1 MEDMRAGWRGCGK
14 EPISRGNRWHTD
26 CAVLASWVYYEGA
39 RLTSQSADF
48 LNLFCFF
55 SCGVKVS
62 YDEPTNT
69 ITDTIDCDL
78 VKTRPTKNSCV
89 IVLLVCS
96 TCFARKQIK
105 LKSAHFFKHHIL
117 RSRRLITQDIKTKG
131 SSKYLSC
138 LCYILN

>member
-1 MEDMRAGWRGCGK
+1 MLFQCGK

-78 VKTRPTKNSCV
+78 VKTRPTKNPCV
-89 IVLLVCS
+89 IVLKEKVCD
-96 TCFARKQIK
+96 TRA
-105 LKSAHFFKHHIL
+105 AWEATL
-117 RSRRLITQDIKTKG
+117 RFSPLGQVRCP
-131 SSKYLSC
+131 YC
-138 LCYILN
+138 